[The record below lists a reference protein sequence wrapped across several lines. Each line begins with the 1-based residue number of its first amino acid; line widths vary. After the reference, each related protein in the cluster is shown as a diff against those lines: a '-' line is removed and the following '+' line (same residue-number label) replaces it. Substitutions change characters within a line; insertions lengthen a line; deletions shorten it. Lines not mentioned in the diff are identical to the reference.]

1 MVLQDKKQ
9 ILILASAAVITVGFV
24 ILRYIPLQN
33 RLKTTKAELFEQQQI
48 LSKAET
54 ESRQLEVLVEQRQ
67 ELKDQVGN
75 FEVSVPSG
83 REIGIFLHELATLM
97 NEQNLREQQIQPG
110 QETSAEGL
118 NGIPVNIKCKG
129 SLEQISG
136 FFRSLQSQN
145 RSIRIEQV
153 QLMNTREFSG
163 ELSMEASA
171 IIFYRPSEQD

>member
-9 ILILASAAVITVGFV
+9 ILILASAAVITVGFIV
-24 ILRYIPLQN
+24 LRYIPLHK
-33 RLKTTKAELFEQQQI
+33 RLKTTKAELFQQQQI

-54 ESRQLEVLVEQRQ
+54 ESKQLEVLAEQLQ

-75 FEVSVPSG
+75 FEVSVPSE
-83 REIGIFLHELATLM
+83 REIGVFLHEVATLM
-97 NEQNLREQQIQPG
+97 NERDLREQQIQHG
-110 QETSAEGL
+110 QETSAGGL

-129 SLEQISG
+129 SLEQIFG

-153 QLMNTREFSG
+153 QLMNTHEFSG

-171 IIFYRPSEQD
+171 IIFYRSS